1 MRGSMTDAIEAPA
14 EPPTAPRGA
23 PLLVLNPTASRLADP
38 AARGRVRDAAI
49 HAIRA
54 RTGRIPDVVEGTHAE
69 SRAAL
74 ATATD
79 RELVVVAGGDGS
91 IREAVGALAHS
102 GVALGIVP
110 GGTGNVFAA
119 SLRVGSIKVATEAIR
134 HGPPRSIDLGRARWS
149 STDGPTEGHF
159 IVAAGTGFD
168 AQVMA
173 AAEHEW
179 KRRLRF
185 GAYIGAGVREL
196 TRLRPALFRIVAD
209 DIEVELEGLVVL
221 VANAGEI
228 VPGRIGPR
236 QPIDPTDG
244 LLDLI
249 VVGGRDLL
257 AGLRGAAALL
267 LRSGEQSG
275 TVIRRGIR
283 TVRIESDPAQ
293 PVLTDGDAPRAGIR
307 EAVVIPAALRVLGP
321 PIKRGQGG
329 RA

>member
-1 MRGSMTDAIEAPA
+1 
-14 EPPTAPRGA
+14 
-23 PLLVLNPTASRLADP
+23 
-38 AARGRVRDAAI
+38 
-49 HAIRA
+49 
-54 RTGRIPDVVEGTHAE
+54 
-69 SRAAL
+69 
-74 ATATD
+74 
-79 RELVVVAGGDGS
+79 
-91 IREAVGALAHS
+91 
-102 GVALGIVP
+102 
-110 GGTGNVFAA
+110 
-119 SLRVGSIKVATEAIR
+119 
-134 HGPPRSIDLGRARWS
+134 
-149 STDGPTEGHF
+149 
-159 IVAAGTGFD
+159 
-168 AQVMA
+168 
-173 AAEHEW
+173 
-179 KRRLRF
+179 
-185 GAYIGAGVREL
+185 
-196 TRLRPALFRIVAD
+196 
-209 DIEVELEGLVVL
+209 VL

-293 PVLTDGDAPRAGIR
+293 PVQTDGDAHPAGTL
-307 EAVVIPAALRVLGP
+307 EAEVIPAALRVLGP